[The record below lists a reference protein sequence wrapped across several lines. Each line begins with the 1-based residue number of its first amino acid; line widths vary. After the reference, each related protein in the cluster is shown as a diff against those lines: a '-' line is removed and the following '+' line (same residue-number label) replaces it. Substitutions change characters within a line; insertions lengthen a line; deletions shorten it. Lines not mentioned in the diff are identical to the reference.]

1 MKKRTVAIVIISV
14 TVFTV
19 GVIVSLGFYNHRLKA
34 MVRSISV
41 QGENCAEIAYGR
53 INDMKSDAKMFIPN
67 NQNHSLHNHSDSLK
81 LKIFL
86 TTYSDL
92 LKEVSI
98 INPNGVGNSYS
109 VTSDNLLKTVPYNI
123 SSQSDLSNNKHCYK
137 VDLVSDSSGS
147 VIAWLRLE
155 EYLFSVLDRFYVGEG
170 IYKWIVTPGGDAILS
185 TSRTTVI
192 KVDNEDY
199 INNLIVNGNKEVFT
213 HTIENSNGRRFK
225 LLSSCVPVD
234 FYGNKFA
241 LVFSFNQN
249 AIFYSVFEESL
260 ILSLFLALV
269 ISIMIIVM
277 FNLLKHKKSHEEVLK
292 RSENEL
298 GRISDILPI
307 GIIFLDRRGGIAY
320 ANDFAVDYFGFDSF
334 DKFKSEFSLSDI
346 VPYYVSSDEASDKHL
361 YVKRN
366 GSEIYFIKS
375 DVKLTTTG
383 VYDLLISIVDVT
395 EIEEGRKREIAEN
408 SAKSEFLAKMSHE
421 IRTPLTGIIGL
432 TENLLLNQFPDKQQA
447 DLETVKHSADML
459 LSILNDILDLSKIE
473 AGKMILEEI
482 PFNLDDEI
490 EDTINLFQPKL
501 FEKQIMLSKTVQ
513 YDIPLNY
520 IGDPYRL
527 KQILNNVISNAVKFT
542 EYGKLSIK
550 VSIDE
555 IVNDYAVLTFLIL
568 DSGIGISKKKIEE
581 IFNSYVQEDNSVS
594 RIYGG
599 TGLGVSISKQLV
611 EMMGGSISISSP
623 SGISD
628 DTKNPGT
635 KVQFSV
641 KLFID
646 RPRVKSFEFDL
657 PEKGSDIGVMLLTS
671 QNRVADKYIR
681 CFNRFGITRI
691 TALDPDVGV
700 IELKRRLVKDKNM
713 YHIVVVMDSV
723 DVDGFEKAYLL
734 HEQELSDHFIV
745 FMISSSPG
753 TRNLILSRKLGVD
766 YLYKEPFEFN
776 EIIDVLKSV
785 YQFSMLSEQENACD
799 MTLPKHLKILVAED
813 NIINQKVAIS
823 LLSSL
828 GYNDV
833 EIANNGEEAVDMVNR
848 KAYDII
854 FMDIIMPEMD
864 GITATKEIR
873 AKGIEIPI
881 VAMSANVRDK
891 DIKEA
896 LKNKMN
902 GYLTKPASKDSIK
915 EFIQQWFSDDKTVI
929 E

>member
-1 MKKRTVAIVIISV
+1 MKRSTVAIVIISV
-14 TVFTV
+14 TVFAV
-19 GVIVSLGFYNHRLKA
+19 GVIVSLGFYNHRLKV
-34 MVRSISV
+34 MVKSISV

-53 INDMKSDAKMFIPN
+53 IDEMKSDAEMFIPN

-92 LKEVSI
+92 LKEISI
-98 INPNGVGNSYS
+98 IDISGVGNSYS
-109 VTSDNLLKTVPYNI
+109 VSSDNLLQTESYNI
-123 SSQSDLSNNKHCYK
+123 HETNNLSVIKHSYK
-137 VDLVSDSSGS
+137 VNLISDNSGTI
-147 VIAWLRLE
+147 IAWLRLE

-170 IYKWIVTPGGDAILS
+170 IYKWIVTPTGDAILS

-192 KVDNEDY
+192 EVDNSSHIDSLV
-199 INNLIVNGNKEVFT
+199 INGNKDVFT
-213 HTIENSNGRRFK
+213 HTIKNSNGREFS
-225 LLSSCVPVD
+225 LLSSCVPLD
-234 FYGNKFA
+234 MYGYRFA
-241 LVFSFNQN
+241 LIFSFSQN
-249 AIFYSVFEESL
+249 TIFYSVFEESL

-269 ISIMIIVM
+269 ISVMIIVM
-277 FNLLKHKKSHEEVLK
+277 FNLLKHKKSHEEVVK
-292 RSENEL
+292 KSEGEL
-298 GRISDILPI
+298 EKISDILSI
-307 GIIFLDRRGGIAY
+307 GIIFLDKKGVIVY
-320 ANDFAVDYFGFDSF
+320 ANNFAVRYFGFDSL
-334 DKFKSEFSLSDI
+334 DKFKHEFTLSDI
-346 VPYYVSSDEASDKHL
+346 VPYYVSSDEISNKYL
-361 YVKRN
+361 YVKKN
-366 GSEIYFIKS
+366 FQEIYFIKN
-375 DVKLTTTG
+375 DVRLTTTG
-383 VYDLLISIVDVT
+383 VYSYMISVADVT

-432 TENLLLNQFPDKQQA
+432 TENLLLNDFPKKQQSN
-447 DLETVKHSADML
+447 LETVKNSADML

-482 PFNLDDEI
+482 PFNLNDEL
-490 EDTINLFQPKL
+490 EDTLNLFQPKL
-501 FEKQIMLSKTVQ
+501 FEKQIMLSKAIP
-513 YDIPLNY
+513 YDMPLSY

-527 KQILNNVISNAVKFT
+527 KQILNNVVSNAVKFT
-542 EYGKLSIK
+542 EFGKLSIK

-555 IVNDYAVLTFLIL
+555 IINEYALLTFQVL

-581 IFNSYVQEDNSVS
+581 IFDSYVQEDNSVS

-611 EMMGGSISISSP
+611 EMMGGKLSISSP

-628 DTKNPGT
+628 DQNNPGT

-641 KLFID
+641 RLFID
-646 RPRVKSFEFDL
+646 KPRVKSFEFDV
-657 PEKGSDIGVMLLTS
+657 PINSNDIGIMLLT
-671 QNRVADKYIR
+671 NNNKFADKYIR
-681 CFNRFGITRI
+681 CFNRFGITKI
-691 TALDPDVGV
+691 TTLDPDVGV
-700 IELKRRLVKDKNM
+700 IELKRRIIKDKNM
-713 YHIVVVMDSV
+713 YHIVVIMDSV
-723 DVDGFEKAYLL
+723 NVDGFEKAYLL

-766 YLYKEPFEFN
+766 YLYKEPFKFN

-785 YQFSMLSEQENACD
+785 YKFTMLTEHENVYD
-799 MTLPKHLKILVAED
+799 MDLPKHLKILVAED
-813 NIINQKVAIS
+813 NIINQKVAVS

-828 GYNDV
+828 GYHDV
-833 EIANNGEEAVDMVNR
+833 EIANNGEEAVDMVNK

-873 AKGIEIPI
+873 AKGIHIPI
-881 VAMSANVRDK
+881 VAMSANARDK

-896 LKNKMN
+896 LRNNMN

-915 EFIQQWFSDDKTVI
+915 EFIQQWFSEDK
-929 E
+929 